1 MDINSLLEY
10 IEQNF
15 RKTLYRM
22 DYEILEDIAKQNYSE
37 AAIKSAIDYCIEHNS
52 DSTRYLQK
60 VLQNQKKEEP
70 KKTSWIDNEEL
81 VKEMLDAADRK
92 FAREFYYQFCDSKE
106 EAEKT
111 IKELNL
117 ED

>member
-60 VLQNQKKEEP
+60 VLQNTKQEKTKKI
-70 KKTSWIDNEEL
+70 SWLDNDNIKAVPLKSKEL
-81 VKEMLDAADRK
+81 KEMGELMK
-92 FAREFYYQFCDSKE
+92 QFM
-106 EAEKT
+106 
-111 IKELNL
+111 